1 MITRAA
7 TTFLALGLVALWVGP
22 ASRTVGVGAGQQS
35 GAPASSTPIV
45 DKPIIDNDRVTVWKV
60 TEVPESRPAGDFV
73 WVSLARLGEAAFRRG
88 AASAPLPAGPSVI
101 VALKDKRVPPLENRS
116 GYTAAFP
123 RPGVKKVLDTERV
136 LVWDYSWV
144 PGEPTPMHFHDKD
157 VVVTY
162 VADGALKSTAP
173 DGQSTVN
180 EFSSG
185 TVRFNA
191 RDRIHTEVL
200 MKGQG
205 RAIIVELK

>member
-7 TTFLALGLVALWVGP
+7 TTFLALGLAALWVGP
-22 ASRTVGVGAGQQS
+22 ASRTVVVGAGQQS

-60 TEVPESRPAGDFV
+60 TEVPVSQPAGDFV
-73 WVSLARLGEAAFRRG
+73 SVSLARLGEAAFRRG
-88 AASAPLPAGPSVI
+88 ADSAPLPAGANVI
-101 VALKDKRVPPLENRS
+101 IALKDKRMPPLENRS
-116 GYTAAFP
+116 GYPAAFP
-123 RPGVKKVLDTERV
+123 RPGAKKVLDNERV

-200 MKGQG
+200 VKGQG